1 MDGNYGDDDDSLVFP
16 GANILSWEPPWA
28 TIVLHLVVGTMIFT
42 MIFTMMMM
50 MMMMTLAM
58 VNVH

>member
-1 MDGNYGDDDDSLVFP
+1 MDGNYGDDDDSLVLP

-42 MIFTMMMM
+42 MMMMIMMMM
-50 MMMMTLAM
+50 ALAM